1 MVAANLYQEKYTTR
15 YYSEERWYCS
25 CREATKKNKQTE
37 NQSSEDFRILSKR
50 RASIFCVKY
59 RKRCLCPLI
68 ALAYLGVA
76 IELYTTK
83 VLNDAKVSI
92 GPKHCKSSG
101 AYYLLVLT
109 GSRNQL
115 AVSLNGLE

>member
-1 MVAANLYQEKYTTR
+1 MWSQQTYTN
-15 YYSEERWYCS
+15 CS
-25 CREATKKNKQTE
+25 CKEATKKKTNKQTE
-37 NQSSEDFRILSKR
+37 NQSSGDFRILSKR
-50 RASIFCVKY
+50 RASIFCLKF
-59 RKRCLCPLI
+59 RERCLCPLI

-101 AYYLLVLT
+101 AYYLLVLA

-115 AVSLNGLE
+115 VVSLNGLD